1 MNGGGVELS
10 ANRTVSHG
18 MGKRAREKWTDLL
31 IYLLLGI
38 GAFLILIPFWWMF
51 ITTMKSPV
59 EAFIMPPDWFP
70 KPNFVKYTEI
80 WEKAPFLRGILNSLT
95 VAVPVITIGTFT
107 SSLAAFAFSKMRFP
121 GRNVLFLMLLAT
133 IMIPFPVVM
142 IPQFVMFTEL
152 HWIDSLKPLIVPAM
166 LGNVFMMFFI
176 RQFMN
181 GISDEFIE
189 AAKIDGASMFGIFAR
204 IMAPMVKPAIAAQ
217 LILWFLGIWNDYLG
231 PRIYLSTPEKKTIQ
245 LMMADFNAF
254 YVIQSDYPLI
264 MSAALIVM
272 IPILIVFLIFQ
283 RYFVES
289 LNFTG
294 VKG

>member
-1 MNGGGVELS
+1 MS
-10 ANRTVSHG
+10 ANSKTMQGLSKKVSE
-18 MGKRAREKWTDLL
+18 RWTDFIVYSLL
-31 IYLLLGI
+31 TLGS
-38 GAFLILIPFWWMF
+38 LVILIPFWWMF
-51 ITTMKSPV
+51 ITTMKSPM

-70 KPNFVKYTEI
+70 KLNFAKYAEI
-80 WEKAPFLRGILNSLT
+80 WEKAPFLQGILNSLK
-95 VAVPVITIGTFT
+95 VALPIIIVGTFT
-107 SSLAAFAFSKMRFP
+107 SSLGAFAFAKLRFP
-121 GRNVLFLMLLAT
+121 GRNFLFLMLLAT

-142 IPQFVMFTEL
+142 IPQFVMFSEL
-152 HWIDSLKPLIVPAM
+152 QWIDSLKPLIIPAM

-181 GISDEFIE
+181 SISDEFIE
-189 AAKIDGASMFGIFAR
+189 AAKIDGASLFGIFIK
-204 IMAPMVKPAIAAQ
+204 IMLPMVKPAVAAQ

-231 PRIYLSTPEKKTIQ
+231 PRLYLSTPEKKTIQ

-264 MSAALIVM
+264 MAAAFIVM
-272 IPILIVFLIFQ
+272 IPILIVFLVFQ

-294 VKG
+294 IKG

>member
-1 MNGGGVELS
+1 MQGLS
-10 ANRTVSHG
+10 KKASER
-18 MGKRAREKWTDLL
+18 WTNFIVYSLL
-31 IYLLLGI
+31 TLGS
-38 GAFLILIPFWWMF
+38 LVILIPFWWLF
-51 ITTMKSPV
+51 ITTMKSPA

-80 WEKAPFLRGILNSLT
+80 WEKAPFLQGIFNSLK
-95 VAVPVITIGTFT
+95 VALPVITVGTFT
-107 SSLAAFAFSKMRFP
+107 SSLAAFAFSKLRFP
-121 GRNVLFLMLLAT
+121 GRNFLFLMLLAT

-142 IPQFVMFTEL
+142 IPQFVMFAEL
-152 HWIDSLKPLIVPAM
+152 QWIDSLKPLIIPAM

-189 AAKIDGASMFGIFAR
+189 AAKIDGASLFGIFIK
-204 IMAPMVKPAIAAQ
+204 IMLPMVKPAVAAQ

-264 MSAALIVM
+264 MAAAFIVM
-272 IPILIVFLIFQ
+272 IPILIVFLVFQ

>member
-1 MNGGGVELS
+1 VS
-10 ANRTVSHG
+10 ANPNTMQGLSKKASER
-18 MGKRAREKWTDLL
+18 WTDFFVYSLL
-31 IYLLLGI
+31 ALGS
-38 GAFLILIPFWWMF
+38 LVILIPFWWLF
-51 ITTMKSPV
+51 ITTMKSPM
-59 EAFIMPPDWFP
+59 EAFVMPPDWFP

-80 WEKAPFLRGILNSLT
+80 WEKAPFLQGILNSLKVALPIIT
-95 VAVPVITIGTFT
+95 VGTFT
-107 SSLAAFAFSKMRFP
+107 SSLAAFAFAKLRFP
-121 GRNVLFLMLLAT
+121 GRNFLFLMLLAT

-142 IPQFVMFTEL
+142 IPQFVMFSEL
-152 HWIDSLKPLIVPAM
+152 QWIDSLKPLIIPAM

-181 GISDEFIE
+181 SISDEFIE
-189 AAKIDGASMFGIFAR
+189 AAKIDGASLFGIFIK
-204 IMAPMVKPAIAAQ
+204 IMLPMVKPAVAAQ

-231 PRIYLSTPEKKTIQ
+231 PRIYLSTPEKQTIQ

-264 MSAALIVM
+264 MAAAFIVM
-272 IPILIVFLIFQ
+272 IPILIVFLVFQ

>member
-1 MNGGGVELS
+1 VN
-10 ANRTVSHG
+10 ANTTIRQS
-18 MGKRAREKWTDLL
+18 MGKKASERWTDFIVYALL
-31 IYLLLGI
+31 VI
-38 GAFLILIPFWWMF
+38 GSFFVLIPFWWLF
-51 ITTMKSPV
+51 ITTMKSPI
-59 EAFIMPPDWFP
+59 EAFIMPPEWFP

-80 WEKAPFLRGILNSLT
+80 WEKAPFLKGILNSLK
-95 VAVPVITIGTFT
+95 VAVPIVTVGTFT
-107 SSLAAFAFSKMRFP
+107 SSLAAFAFAKLRFP
-121 GRNVLFLMLLAT
+121 GRSFLFLMLLAT

-142 IPQFVMFTEL
+142 IPQFVMFSEL
-152 HWIDSLKPLIVPAM
+152 GWVDSLRPLIIPAM

-181 GISDEFIE
+181 GISDEFVE
-189 AAKIDGASMFGIFAR
+189 AAKIDGASLFGIFIK
-204 IMAPMVKPAIAAQ
+204 IMLPMVKPAIAAQ

-264 MSAALIVM
+264 MAAALIVM
-272 IPILIVFLIFQ
+272 VPILIVFLVFQ

-294 VKG
+294 IKG

>member
-1 MNGGGVELS
+1 VS
-10 ANRTVSHG
+10 ANPKKIQGISKKASER
-18 MGKRAREKWTDLL
+18 WTDFIVYSLL
-31 IYLLLGI
+31 TLGS
-38 GAFLILIPFWWMF
+38 LVILIPFWWMF
-51 ITTMKSPV
+51 ITTMKSPM

-80 WEKAPFLRGILNSLT
+80 WEKAPFLQGIWNSLKVALPIIT
-95 VAVPVITIGTFT
+95 VGTFT
-107 SSLAAFAFSKMRFP
+107 SSLAAFAFAKLRFP
-121 GRNVLFLMLLAT
+121 GRNFMFFMLLAT

-142 IPQFVMFTEL
+142 IPQFVMFSEL
-152 HWIDSLKPLIVPAM
+152 QWIDSLKPLIIPAM

-181 GISDEFIE
+181 SISDEFIE
-189 AAKIDGASMFGIFAR
+189 AAKIDGASLFGIFIK
-204 IMAPMVKPAIAAQ
+204 IMLPMVKPAVAAQ

-231 PRIYLSTPEKKTIQ
+231 PRIYLTTPEKQTIQ

-264 MSAALIVM
+264 MAAAFIVM
-272 IPILIVFLIFQ
+272 IPILIVFLVFQ

>member
-1 MNGGGVELS
+1 MS
-10 ANRTVSHG
+10 ANPKTMQGLSKKASER
-18 MGKRAREKWTDLL
+18 WTDFIVYVLL
-31 IYLLLGI
+31 TLGSI
-38 GAFLILIPFWWMF
+38 VILIPFWWMF
-51 ITTMKSPV
+51 ITTMKSPMD
-59 EAFIMPPDWFP
+59 AFIMPPDWFP

-80 WEKAPFLRGILNSLT
+80 WEKAPFLQGIMNSLKVAIPIIT
-95 VAVPVITIGTFT
+95 VGTFT
-107 SSLAAFAFSKMRFP
+107 SSLAAFAFAKLRFP
-121 GRNVLFLMLLAT
+121 GRNFLFLMLLAT

-142 IPQFVMFTEL
+142 IPQFVIFSEL
-152 HWIDSLKPLIVPAM
+152 QWIDSLKPLIIPAM

-181 GISDEFIE
+181 SISDEFIE
-189 AAKIDGASMFGIFAR
+189 AAKIDGASLFGIFIK
-204 IMAPMVKPAIAAQ
+204 IMLPMVKPAVAAQ

-264 MSAALIVM
+264 MAAAFIVM
-272 IPILIVFLIFQ
+272 IPILIVFLVFQ

>member
-1 MNGGGVELS
+1 MN
-10 ANRTVSHG
+10 ANTTIRQS
-18 MGKRAREKWTDLL
+18 MGKKASERWTDFIVYALL
-31 IYLLLGI
+31 II
-38 GAFLILIPFWWMF
+38 GSFFVLIPFWWLF

-70 KPNFVKYTEI
+70 KPNFTKYTEI
-80 WEKAPFLRGILNSLT
+80 WEKAPFLKGILNSLT
-95 VAVPVITIGTFT
+95 VAIPIVTLGTFT
-107 SSLAAFAFSKMRFP
+107 SSLAAFAFAKLRFP
-121 GRNVLFLMLLAT
+121 GRSFLFLMLLAT

-142 IPQFVMFTEL
+142 IPQFVMFSEL
-152 HWIDSLKPLIVPAM
+152 GWVDSLKPLIIPAM

-181 GISDEFIE
+181 GISDEFVE
-189 AAKIDGASMFGIFAR
+189 AAKIDGASLFGIFVK
-204 IMAPMVKPAIAAQ
+204 IMLPMVKPAIAAQ

-264 MSAALIVM
+264 MAAALIVM
-272 IPILIVFLIFQ
+272 VPILIVFLVFQ

-294 VKG
+294 IKG

>member
-1 MNGGGVELS
+1 MSKKASE
-10 ANRTVSHG
+10 R
-18 MGKRAREKWTDLL
+18 WTDFIVYSLL
-31 IYLLLGI
+31 TLGS
-38 GAFLILIPFWWMF
+38 LVILIPFWWIF
-51 ITTMKSPV
+51 ITTMKSPM
-59 EAFIMPPDWFP
+59 EAFVMPPDWFP

-80 WEKAPFLRGILNSLT
+80 WEKAPFLQGILNSLK
-95 VAVPVITIGTFT
+95 VALPIIIVGTFT
-107 SSLAAFAFSKMRFP
+107 SSLAAFAFAKLRFP
-121 GRNVLFLMLLAT
+121 GRNFLFLMLLAT

-142 IPQFVMFTEL
+142 IPQFVMFSEL
-152 HWIDSLKPLIVPAM
+152 QWIDSLKPLIIPAM

-189 AAKIDGASMFGIFAR
+189 AAKIDGASLFGIFIK
-204 IMAPMVKPAIAAQ
+204 IMLPMVKPAVAAQ

-264 MSAALIVM
+264 MAAAFIVM
-272 IPILIVFLIFQ
+272 IPILIVFLVFQ

>member
-1 MNGGGVELS
+1 
-10 ANRTVSHG
+10 
-18 MGKRAREKWTDLL
+18 
-31 IYLLLGI
+31 
-38 GAFLILIPFWWMF
+38 MF
-51 ITTMKSPV
+51 
-59 EAFIMPPDWFP
+59 F
-70 KPNFVKYTEI
+70 
-80 WEKAPFLRGILNSLT
+80 
-95 VAVPVITIGTFT
+95 
-107 SSLAAFAFSKMRFP
+107 
-121 GRNVLFLMLLAT
+121 MLLAT

-142 IPQFVMFTEL
+142 IPQFVMFSEL
-152 HWIDSLKPLIVPAM
+152 QWIDSLKPLIIPAM

-181 GISDEFIE
+181 SISDEFIE
-189 AAKIDGASMFGIFAR
+189 AAKIDGASLFGIFIK
-204 IMAPMVKPAIAAQ
+204 IMLPMVKPAVAAQ

-231 PRIYLSTPEKKTIQ
+231 PRIYLTTPEKQTIQ

-264 MSAALIVM
+264 MAAAFIVM
-272 IPILIVFLIFQ
+272 IPILIVFLVFQ

>member
-1 MNGGGVELS
+1 MS
-10 ANRTVSHG
+10 AKPDQIQSMSKKASER
-18 MGKRAREKWTDLL
+18 WTDTIVYALL
-31 IYLLLGI
+31 TLGS
-38 GAFLILIPFWWMF
+38 LVILIPFYWLF
-51 ITTMKSPV
+51 ITTMKSPM

-70 KPNFVKYTEI
+70 KPNFQKYVEI
-80 WEKAPFLRGILNSLT
+80 WDKAPFLQGILNSLK
-95 VAVPVITIGTFT
+95 VALPIVTIGTFT
-107 SSLAAFAFSKMRFP
+107 SSLGAFAFSKLRFP
-121 GRNVLFLMLLAT
+121 GRNFIFLMLLAT

-142 IPQFVMFTEL
+142 IPQFVMFSEL
-152 HWIDSLKPLIVPAM
+152 QWIDSLKPLIIPAM

-189 AAKIDGASMFGIFAR
+189 AAKIDGASLFGIFIK
-204 IMAPMVKPAIAAQ
+204 IMLPMVKPAIAAQ

-264 MSAALIVM
+264 MAAALIVM

>member
-1 MNGGGVELS
+1 MQGLS
-10 ANRTVSHG
+10 KKASER
-18 MGKRAREKWTDLL
+18 WTDIIVYALL
-31 IYLLLGI
+31 TLCSLV
-38 GAFLILIPFWWMF
+38 ILIPFWWLF
-51 ITTMKSPV
+51 ITTMKSPMD
-59 EAFIMPPDWFP
+59 AFVMPPDWFP

-80 WEKAPFLRGILNSLT
+80 WDKAPFLQGILNSLKVAIPIIT
-95 VAVPVITIGTFT
+95 VGTFT
-107 SSLAAFAFSKMRFP
+107 SSLAAFAFAKLRFP
-121 GRNVLFLMLLAT
+121 GRNFIFLMLLAT

-142 IPQFVMFTEL
+142 IPQFVMFSEL
-152 HWIDSLKPLIVPAM
+152 QWIDSLKPLIIPAM

-176 RQFMN
+176 KQFMN

-189 AAKIDGASMFGIFAR
+189 AAKIDGASLFGIFIK
-204 IMAPMVKPAIAAQ
+204 IMLPMVKPAVAAQ

-231 PRIYLSTPEKKTIQ
+231 PSLYLTTPEKKTIQ

-264 MSAALIVM
+264 MAAALIVM
-272 IPILIVFLIFQ
+272 IPILIVFLVFQ

>member
-1 MNGGGVELS
+1 MQGLS
-10 ANRTVSHG
+10 KKASER
-18 MGKRAREKWTDLL
+18 WTDFIVYSLL
-31 IYLLLGI
+31 TLGS
-38 GAFLILIPFWWMF
+38 LVILIPFWWIF
-51 ITTMKSPV
+51 ITTMKSPM
-59 EAFIMPPDWFP
+59 EAFVMPPDWFP

-80 WEKAPFLRGILNSLT
+80 WEKAPFLQGILNSLK
-95 VAVPVITIGTFT
+95 VALPIIIVGTFT
-107 SSLAAFAFSKMRFP
+107 SSLAAFAFAKLRFP
-121 GRNVLFLMLLAT
+121 GRNFLFLMLLAT

-142 IPQFVMFTEL
+142 IPQFVMFSEL
-152 HWIDSLKPLIVPAM
+152 QWIDSLKPLIIPAM

-189 AAKIDGASMFGIFAR
+189 AAKIDGASLFGIFIK
-204 IMAPMVKPAIAAQ
+204 IMLPMVKPAVAAQ

-264 MSAALIVM
+264 MAAAFIVM
-272 IPILIVFLIFQ
+272 IPILIVFLVFQ

>member
-1 MNGGGVELS
+1 
-10 ANRTVSHG
+10 
-18 MGKRAREKWTDLL
+18 MGKKAGDRWTDFMVYVLL
-31 IYLLLGI
+31 AI
-38 GAFLILIPFWWMF
+38 GSFFILIPFWWLF
-51 ITTMKSPV
+51 ITTMKTPV

-70 KPNFVKYTEI
+70 QPNFVKYAEI
-80 WEKAPFLRGILNSLT
+80 WEKAPFLKGILNSLK
-95 VAVPVITIGTFT
+95 VAVPIIAIGTFT
-107 SSLAAFAFSKMRFP
+107 SSLAAFAFAKLRFP
-121 GRNVLFLMLLAT
+121 GRGFLFLMLLAT

-142 IPQFVMFTEL
+142 IPQFVMFSEL
-152 HWIDSLKPLIVPAM
+152 QWIDSLKPLIIPAM
-166 LGNVFMMFFI
+166 FGNVFMMFFI

-189 AAKIDGASMFGIFAR
+189 AAKIDGASLFGIFIR
-204 IMAPMVKPAIAAQ
+204 IMLPMVKPAVAAQ

-264 MSAALIVM
+264 MAAALIVM

-294 VKG
+294 IKG

>member
-1 MNGGGVELS
+1 MQGLS
-10 ANRTVSHG
+10 KKASER
-18 MGKRAREKWTDLL
+18 WTDIIVYALL
-31 IYLLLGI
+31 TLCSLV
-38 GAFLILIPFWWMF
+38 ILIPFWWLF
-51 ITTMKSPV
+51 ITTMKSPMD
-59 EAFIMPPDWFP
+59 AFVMPPDWFP

-80 WEKAPFLRGILNSLT
+80 WDKAPFLQGILNSLKVAIPIIT
-95 VAVPVITIGTFT
+95 VGTFT
-107 SSLAAFAFSKMRFP
+107 SSLAAFAFAKLRFP
-121 GRNVLFLMLLAT
+121 GRNFIFLMLLAT

-142 IPQFVMFTEL
+142 IPQFVMFSEL
-152 HWIDSLKPLIVPAM
+152 QWIDSLKPLIIPAM

-181 GISDEFIE
+181 SISDEFIE
-189 AAKIDGASMFGIFAR
+189 AAKIDGASLFGIFIK
-204 IMAPMVKPAIAAQ
+204 IMLPMVKPAVAAQ

-231 PRIYLSTPEKKTIQ
+231 PRIYLTTPEKQTIQ

-264 MSAALIVM
+264 MAAAFIVM
-272 IPILIVFLIFQ
+272 IPILIVFLVFQ

>member
-1 MNGGGVELS
+1 MSTNPKTMQGLS
-10 ANRTVSHG
+10 KKASER
-18 MGKRAREKWTDLL
+18 WTDFIVYSLL
-31 IYLLLGI
+31 TLGSI
-38 GAFLILIPFWWMF
+38 VILIPFWWMF
-51 ITTMKSPV
+51 VTTMKSPMD
-59 EAFIMPPDWFP
+59 AFIMPPDWFP
-70 KPNFVKYTEI
+70 KPNFVKYMEI
-80 WEKAPFLRGILNSLT
+80 WEKAPFLQGIMNSLK
-95 VAVPVITIGTFT
+95 VALPIIIVGTFT
-107 SSLAAFAFSKMRFP
+107 SSLGAFAFAKLRFP
-121 GRNVLFLMLLAT
+121 GRNFLFLMLLAT

-142 IPQFVMFTEL
+142 IPQFVMFSEL
-152 HWIDSLKPLIVPAM
+152 QWIDSLKPLIIPAM

-181 GISDEFIE
+181 SISDEFIE
-189 AAKIDGASMFGIFAR
+189 AAKIDGASLFGIFIK
-204 IMAPMVKPAIAAQ
+204 IMLPMVKPAVAAQ

-231 PRIYLSTPEKKTIQ
+231 PRIYLSTPENKTIQ

-264 MSAALIVM
+264 MAAAFIVM
-272 IPILIVFLIFQ
+272 IPILIVFLVFQ

>member
-1 MNGGGVELS
+1 MQGASKKASE
-10 ANRTVSHG
+10 R
-18 MGKRAREKWTDLL
+18 WTDFFVYFLL
-31 IYLLLGI
+31 ALGS
-38 GAFLILIPFWWMF
+38 LVILIPFWFLF
-51 ITTMKSPV
+51 ITTMKSPM

-80 WEKAPFLRGILNSLT
+80 WEKAPFLQGIFNSLK
-95 VAVPVITIGTFT
+95 VALPIITIGTFT
-107 SSLAAFAFSKMRFP
+107 SSLAAFAFAKLRFP
-121 GRNVLFLMLLAT
+121 GRNFIFLMLLAT

-142 IPQFVMFTEL
+142 IPQFVMFSEL
-152 HWIDSLKPLIVPAM
+152 QWIDSLKPLIIPAM
-166 LGNVFMMFFI
+166 LGNVIMMFFI

-181 GISDEFIE
+181 SISDEFIE
-189 AAKIDGASMFGIFAR
+189 AAKIDGASLFGIFIK
-204 IMAPMVKPAIAAQ
+204 IMLPMVKPAVAAQ

-231 PRIYLSTPEKKTIQ
+231 PRLYLTTPEKKTIQ

-264 MSAALIVM
+264 MAAAFIVM
-272 IPILIVFLIFQ
+272 IPILIVFLVFQ

>member
-1 MNGGGVELS
+1 VN
-10 ANRTVSHG
+10 ANTTIRQS
-18 MGKRAREKWTDLL
+18 MGKKASERWTDFIVYALL
-31 IYLLLGI
+31 VI
-38 GAFLILIPFWWMF
+38 GSFFVLIPFWWLF
-51 ITTMKSPV
+51 ITTMKSPI

-80 WEKAPFLRGILNSLT
+80 WEKAPFLKGILNSLK
-95 VAVPVITIGTFT
+95 VAVPIVTIGTFT
-107 SSLAAFAFSKMRFP
+107 SSLAAFAFAKLRFP
-121 GRNVLFLMLLAT
+121 GRSFLFLMLLAT

-142 IPQFVMFTEL
+142 IPQFVMFSEL
-152 HWIDSLKPLIVPAM
+152 GWVDSLRPLIIPAM

-181 GISDEFIE
+181 GISDEFVE
-189 AAKIDGASMFGIFAR
+189 AAKIDGASLFGIFIK
-204 IMAPMVKPAIAAQ
+204 IMLPMVKPAIAAQ

-264 MSAALIVM
+264 MAAALIVM
-272 IPILIVFLIFQ
+272 VPILIVFLVFQ

-294 VKG
+294 IKG

>member
-1 MNGGGVELS
+1 MSTNPK
-10 ANRTVSHG
+10 TMQG
-18 MGKRAREKWTDLL
+18 MSKKASERWTDFIVYSLL
-31 IYLLLGI
+31 TLGSI
-38 GAFLILIPFWWMF
+38 VILIPFWWMF
-51 ITTMKSPV
+51 VTTMKSPMD
-59 EAFIMPPDWFP
+59 AFIMPPDWFP
-70 KPNFVKYTEI
+70 KPNFVKYMEI
-80 WEKAPFLRGILNSLT
+80 WEKAPFLQGIMNSLK
-95 VAVPVITIGTFT
+95 VALPIIIVGTFT
-107 SSLAAFAFSKMRFP
+107 SSLGAFAFAKLRFP
-121 GRNVLFLMLLAT
+121 GRNFLFLMLLAT

-142 IPQFVMFTEL
+142 IPQFVMFSEL
-152 HWIDSLKPLIVPAM
+152 QWIDSLKPLIIPAM

-181 GISDEFIE
+181 SISDEFIE
-189 AAKIDGASMFGIFAR
+189 AAKIDGASLFGIFIK
-204 IMAPMVKPAIAAQ
+204 IMLPMVKPAVAAQ

-231 PRIYLSTPEKKTIQ
+231 PRIYLSTPENKTIQ

-264 MSAALIVM
+264 MAAAFIVM
-272 IPILIVFLIFQ
+272 IPILIVFLVFQ

>member
-1 MNGGGVELS
+1 MS
-10 ANRTVSHG
+10 ANPKIMQGLSKKASER
-18 MGKRAREKWTDLL
+18 WTDFIVYSLL
-31 IYLLLGI
+31 TLGS
-38 GAFLILIPFWWMF
+38 LVILIPFWWIF
-51 ITTMKSPV
+51 ITTMKSPM
-59 EAFIMPPDWFP
+59 EAFVMPPDWFP

-80 WEKAPFLRGILNSLT
+80 WEKAPFLQGILNSLK
-95 VAVPVITIGTFT
+95 VALPIIIVGTFT
-107 SSLAAFAFSKMRFP
+107 SSLAAFAFAKLRFP
-121 GRNVLFLMLLAT
+121 GRNFLFLMLLAT

-142 IPQFVMFTEL
+142 IPQFVMFSEL
-152 HWIDSLKPLIVPAM
+152 QWIDSLKPLIIPAM

-189 AAKIDGASMFGIFAR
+189 AAKIDGASLFGIFIK
-204 IMAPMVKPAIAAQ
+204 IMLPMVKPAVAAQ

-264 MSAALIVM
+264 MAAAFIVM
-272 IPILIVFLIFQ
+272 IPILIVFLVFQ

>member
-1 MNGGGVELS
+1 M
-10 ANRTVSHG
+10 
-18 MGKRAREKWTDLL
+18 
-31 IYLLLGI
+31 
-38 GAFLILIPFWWMF
+38 
-51 ITTMKSPV
+51 

-80 WEKAPFLRGILNSLT
+80 WEKAPFLQGIWNSLKVALPIIT
-95 VAVPVITIGTFT
+95 VGTFT
-107 SSLAAFAFSKMRFP
+107 SSLAAFAFAKLRFP
-121 GRNVLFLMLLAT
+121 GRNFMFFMLLAT

-142 IPQFVMFTEL
+142 IPQFVMFSEL
-152 HWIDSLKPLIVPAM
+152 QWIDSLKPLIIPAM

-181 GISDEFIE
+181 SISDEFIE
-189 AAKIDGASMFGIFAR
+189 AAKIDGASLFGIFIK
-204 IMAPMVKPAIAAQ
+204 IMLPMVKPAVAAQ

-231 PRIYLSTPEKKTIQ
+231 PRIYLTTPEKQTIQ

-264 MSAALIVM
+264 MAAAFIVM
-272 IPILIVFLIFQ
+272 IPILIVFLVFQ

>member
-1 MNGGGVELS
+1 MSTNPKTMQGLS
-10 ANRTVSHG
+10 KKASER
-18 MGKRAREKWTDLL
+18 WTDFIVYSLL
-31 IYLLLGI
+31 TLGSI
-38 GAFLILIPFWWMF
+38 VILIPFWWMF
-51 ITTMKSPV
+51 VTTMKSPMD
-59 EAFIMPPDWFP
+59 AFIMPPDWFP

-80 WEKAPFLRGILNSLT
+80 WEKAPFLQGIMNSLK
-95 VAVPVITIGTFT
+95 VALPIIIVGTFT
-107 SSLAAFAFSKMRFP
+107 SSLGAFAFAKLRFP
-121 GRNVLFLMLLAT
+121 GRNFLFLMLLAT

-142 IPQFVMFTEL
+142 IPQFVMFSEL
-152 HWIDSLKPLIVPAM
+152 QWIDSLKPLIIPAM

-181 GISDEFIE
+181 SISDEFIE
-189 AAKIDGASMFGIFAR
+189 AAKIDGASLFGIFIK
-204 IMAPMVKPAIAAQ
+204 IMLPMVKPAVAAQ

-231 PRIYLSTPEKKTIQ
+231 PRIYLSTPENKTIQ

-264 MSAALIVM
+264 MAAAFIVM
-272 IPILIVFLIFQ
+272 IPILIVFLVFQ

>member
-1 MNGGGVELS
+1 MS
-10 ANRTVSHG
+10 ANPNTMQGLSKKASER
-18 MGKRAREKWTDLL
+18 WTDFFV
-31 IYLLLGI
+31 YSLLGL
-38 GAFLILIPFWWMF
+38 GSLVILIPFWWLF
-51 ITTMKSPV
+51 ITTMKSPM

-80 WEKAPFLRGILNSLT
+80 WEKAPFLQGIFNSLKVALPIIT
-95 VAVPVITIGTFT
+95 VGTFT
-107 SSLAAFAFSKMRFP
+107 SSLAAFAFAKLRFP
-121 GRNVLFLMLLAT
+121 GRNFLFLMLLAT

-142 IPQFVMFTEL
+142 IPQFVMFAEL
-152 HWIDSLKPLIVPAM
+152 QWIDSLKPLIIPAM

-189 AAKIDGASMFGIFAR
+189 AAKIDGASLFRIFIR
-204 IMAPMVKPAIAAQ
+204 IMLPMVKPAVAAQ

-264 MSAALIVM
+264 MAAALIVM
-272 IPILIVFLIFQ
+272 IPILIVFLVFQ